1 MRQFAWVVPAAV
13 VSVGVA
19 CAADHTTDTLDTV
32 KKNVADKDKKAVIVD
47 VREEGEWKD
56 GHLKDATLL
65 PLSELKGG
73 VTAEKL
79 KEKLGDA
86 KVLYLHCGS
95 GKRCLTAADLLKK
108 QGYDV
113 RPLKEGYADLV
124 KAGFEKAK

>member
-1 MRQFAWVVPAAV
+1 MRQFAWVIPAAAAC
-13 VSVGVA
+13 VSVS
-19 CAADHTTDTLDTV
+19 CAADHTPDSLDTV
-32 KKNVADKDKKAVIVD
+32 KKSVADKKAVIVD
-47 VREEGEWKD
+47 VREESEWKD

-65 PLSELKGG
+65 PLSELKAG
-73 VTAEKL
+73 VNAEKL

-108 QGYDV
+108 QGFDV
-113 RPLKEGYADLV
+113 RPLKDGYADLL

>member
-1 MRQFAWVVPAAV
+1 MQRFAWVIPAVAV
-13 VSVGVA
+13 AGVA
-19 CAADHTTDTLDTV
+19 CAADHATDSLDTV
-32 KKNVADKDKKAVIVD
+32 KQTVADKDKKAVIVD
-47 VREEGEWKD
+47 VREENEWKA

-65 PLSELKGG
+65 PLSDLKAG
-73 VTAEKL
+73 VTAERL

-113 RPLKEGYADLV
+113 RPLKDGYADLV

>member
-1 MRQFAWVVPAAV
+1 MQRFAWVIPAVMTTACV
-13 VSVGVA
+13 T
-19 CAADHTTDTLDTV
+19 CAADHTADTLDTV
-32 KKNVADKDKKAVIVD
+32 KQSVADKKAVIVD
-47 VREEGEWKD
+47 VREESEWKD
-56 GHLKDATLL
+56 GHLKGATLL
-65 PLSELKGG
+65 PLSALKAGLS
-73 VTAEKL
+73 AEKL

-113 RPLKEGYADLV
+113 RPLKDGYADLV